1 MVNSTINFG
10 APSEAWHIS
19 RGKAE
24 GRDNRKE
31 AWRPNSALTT
41 AVIVS

>member
-31 AWRPNSALTT
+31 AWRPSSVLIT